1 MQNNILKIVATII
14 ISFILLYLIYL
25 LINKPTQTYFP
36 EINVI
41 TKNDLIKWSP
51 DKKIIL
57 VEYSDF
63 QCPWCKTFHDFLQ
76 EFESSK
82 SANFPI
88 TKKVML
94 VFRHFP
100 LYQSHPASMD
110 AAYAAQATALQ
121 GKFWEMDDQ
130 LFGKQEIWSV
140 SANPRQ
146 EFINMAKEIKLDIEK
161 FKSDMDSKVVK
172 DKVQADLASG
182 NQAGVNSTPTF
193 FLNGKK
199 MEFTTLDEFKKLL
212 INE

>member
-1 MQNNILKIVATII
+1 MQNNVLKIIATII
-14 ISFILLYLIYL
+14 ISFILLYIVYL

-41 TKNDLIKWSP
+41 SKNDLTKWSP
-51 DKKIIL
+51 EKKNIL

-63 QCPWCKTFHDFLQ
+63 QCPACKNFHDFLQ

-82 SANFPI
+82 SANFSI
-88 TKKVML
+88 TKKVTL

-100 LYQSHPASMD
+100 LYQIHPISMD
-110 AAYAAQATALQ
+110 AAYAAEAAALQ

-130 LFGKQEIWSV
+130 LFGQQEVWST
-140 SANPRQ
+140 STNPKK
-146 EFINMAKEIKLDIEK
+146 EFINMAKAVNLDIDK

-172 DKVQADLASG
+172 EKVQTDLASG
-182 NQAGVNSTPTF
+182 NSAGINSTPTF

-199 MEFTTLDEFKKLL
+199 MEFTTLDEFKNLL
-212 INE
+212 LNE

>member
-1 MQNNILKIVATII
+1 MKDNVLKIIATII
-14 ISFILLYLIYL
+14 ISFILLYLVYV

-36 EINVI
+36 EINAI
-41 TKNDLIKWSP
+41 SKNDLIKWSP
-51 DKKIIL
+51 NKKNIL

-63 QCPWCKTFHDFLQ
+63 QCPACKNFHDFLQ

-88 TKKVML
+88 TKKVTL

-100 LYQSHPASMD
+100 LYQIHPSSMD
-110 AAYAAQATALQ
+110 AAYAAEAAAIQ

-130 LFGKQEIWSV
+130 LFGKQDTWST

-161 FKSDMDSKVVK
+161 FKSDMDSKIVK
-172 DKVQADLASG
+172 NKVQADIASG
-182 NQAGVNSTPTF
+182 NSAGINSTPTF

-199 MEFTTLDEFKKLL
+199 IELTNLDEFKKLL
-212 INE
+212 LK